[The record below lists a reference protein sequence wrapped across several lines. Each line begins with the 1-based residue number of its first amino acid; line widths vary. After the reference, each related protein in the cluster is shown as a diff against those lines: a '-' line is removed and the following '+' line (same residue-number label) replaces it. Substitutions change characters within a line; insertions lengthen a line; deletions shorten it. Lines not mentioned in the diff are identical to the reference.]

1 MAIYLVNQGKTY
13 KDEREGGYLW
23 SPKRDAGGKNNAGY
37 TLMTSVKR
45 GDFIL
50 HNSGG
55 KISSIS
61 IAVKDCYEAMQ
72 SFITARPSTHGA
84 MMGIVSIL
92 SIMTSMFRSSIQ
104 TSPHGLSSIRP
115 KEAVSTLKES

>member
-72 SFITARPSTHGA
+72 PDELHNSQTEYAWSDDGYRIDTEG
-84 MMGIVSIL
+84 
-92 SIMTSMFRSSIQ
+92 TS
-104 TSPHGLSSIRP
+104 
-115 KEAVSTLKES
+115 E